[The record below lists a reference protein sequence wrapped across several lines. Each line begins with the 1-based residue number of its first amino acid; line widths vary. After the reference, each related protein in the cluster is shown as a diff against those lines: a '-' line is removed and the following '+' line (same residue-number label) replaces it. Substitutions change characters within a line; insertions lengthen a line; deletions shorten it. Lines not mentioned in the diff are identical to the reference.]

1 MILNPTTRALLLI
14 GQAIECVTSSNHTFR
29 VRVTFWINRSEV
41 RSLQQATGEENRVC
55 TIWQSPFKFFSDFIS
70 FPFYLIRPPFSKES
84 DWVAVK
90 REVTLVAR
98 DDSMQLGEVRTA
110 KAGDFEHFRRLA
122 DSVEGWNLQYDK
134 QGTKVYSKVKE
145 GSTVRLI
152 KVREKYVRSNS
163 KS

>member
-41 RSLQQATGEENRVC
+41 RSLQQATVEENRVC

-70 FPFYLIRPPFSKES
+70 FPFYLVRPPFSKES

-90 REVTLVAR
+90 KRSNTRGSWRFDATWRSPHCEGRRFWAFSSTGR
-98 DDSMQLGEVRTA
+98 QR
-110 KAGDFEHFRRLA
+110 RRL
-122 DSVEGWNLQYDK
+122 EF
-134 QGTKVYSKVKE
+134 
-145 GSTVRLI
+145 TVW
-152 KVREKYVRSNS
+152 
-163 KS
+163 